1 MIFRKRPVY
10 TIGQGMAAA
19 RAAEA
24 ARIASGPP
32 RESPLP
38 AVLYARTADAQSLL
52 HVDENEIDRRLRSI
66 ATDFGAATE
75 DERARI
81 TASIDLDGLYAPML
95 FASRSAVF
103 ALRQRDMQRCIDG
116 LRAVAMIDLARIDA
130 RDIGNPLAML
140 DQAAFRLEA
149 KRDALFGEAEQLASP
164 DVSKAIRNYRRANSP
179 RSSLWQFVETPA
191 GAGFVFRQS
200 GNYRPKADLLAIAM
214 AISVR
219 LKTGRHV
226 PGDPTIGS
234 DLPAVWFAPEE
245 RRRWKVD
252 VEDAGAGVSF
262 HARLRPGADTDP
274 SDQLLMVFLAEL
286 PTAER
291 AAALASAARGPMNDG
306 GAALAISEGNLLL
319 LVVGESIRQGV
330 RSFETPA
337 SVRDLIESL
346 RPLLKTA

>member
-1 MIFRKRPVY
+1 
-10 TIGQGMAAA
+10 
-19 RAAEA
+19 
-24 ARIASGPP
+24 
-32 RESPLP
+32 
-38 AVLYARTADAQSLL
+38 
-52 HVDENEIDRRLRSI
+52 
-66 ATDFGAATE
+66 
-75 DERARI
+75 
-81 TASIDLDGLYAPML
+81 
-95 FASRSAVF
+95 
-103 ALRQRDMQRCIDG
+103 
-116 LRAVAMIDLARIDA
+116 
-130 RDIGNPLAML
+130 
-140 DQAAFRLEA
+140 
-149 KRDALFGEAEQLASP
+149 
-164 DVSKAIRNYRRANSP
+164 
-179 RSSLWQFVETPA
+179 
-191 GAGFVFRQS
+191 
-200 GNYRPKADLLAIAM
+200 
-214 AISVR
+214 VR